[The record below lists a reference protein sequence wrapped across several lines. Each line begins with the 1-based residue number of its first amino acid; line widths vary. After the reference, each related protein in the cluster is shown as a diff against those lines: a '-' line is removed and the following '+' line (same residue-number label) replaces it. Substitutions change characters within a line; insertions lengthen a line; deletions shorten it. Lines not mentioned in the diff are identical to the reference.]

1 MPAARLI
8 HLLTQQFPKLVT
20 QAPTWVQA
28 ARALL
33 PFHCRCPRGETGLF
47 ATCSTTAW
55 PWILLLRSTRCVYG
69 CHLAHHSPV
78 ETGAPGTGANMR
90 RLGYC
95 FAVIKRFLCLT
106 QESPVSCQ
114 HPRHCSKQAASRIKS
129 QTLHCSCRPS
139 AQLQVLLVYQF
150 LYPECARGYNVSSV
164 LEAGIAS
171 CSFLAPSP
179 R

>member
-1 MPAARLI
+1 MGPGGQSI
-8 HLLTQQFPKLVT
+8 TT
-20 QAPTWVQA
+20 IS
-28 ARALL
+28 L
-33 PFHCRCPRGETGLF
+33 PLPWGETGLF

-55 PWILLLRSTRCVYG
+55 PWILLLHSTRCVYG

-95 FAVIKRFLCLT
+95 FALIKRFLCLT